1 MDKDR
6 VKGAIDQVV
15 GSTKHHVGNVIGD
28 IRTQDEG
35 TIQEIKGELETDA
48 GKLKDAVR
56 GVKQKVFTAQE
67 IHEEEQREK
76 RRAELVEHHNLF

>member
-1 MDKDR
+1 
-6 VKGAIDQVV
+6 
-15 GSTKHHVGNVIGD
+15 
-28 IRTQDEG
+28 
-35 TIQEIKGELETDA
+35 
-48 GKLKDAVR
+48 LKDAVR